1 MDDNGDQVV
10 GCVAYPHYYTRSP
23 LDQTCEVM
31 PPAVEAL
38 VSWAHMLA
46 MPYLTKRSQASMPN
60 ACELNLYYTAFDSR
74 IGRHRDNFTSQD
86 LVKYL
91 HNGDPS
97 IVESTTNTQEA
108 NTSVLIWTAGN
119 APMELVLSFPRH
131 ASMAGDRATYIV
143 KPEFTVRCS
152 HGTLLIFTP
161 LDDLFFCHEARFPKD
176 VLEDM
181 GAEGYR
187 AAYVIRWL
195 SEERATK
202 VFHANGDRRG
212 KPPYR
217 ATSTSPPCCA
227 ARRPSS
233 SPTAAGCSRPP
244 PSCAPSCST
253 ACCASARR
261 AARCRWRCR

>member
-1 MDDNGDQVV
+1 MRSTRTWRQRFASSSPCTCCRYQGTRPRRSEYGFQRAAFCTTPGFCRDGNGRRGYIRLNTTSYGQPRRVRWSKEVVGQHMDDNGDQVV

-131 ASMAGDRATYIV
+131 ASPWQATE
-143 KPEFTVRCS
+143 PR
-152 HGTLLIFTP
+152 TL
-161 LDDLFFCHEARFPKD
+161 
-176 VLEDM
+176 
-181 GAEGYR
+181 
-187 AAYVIRWL
+187 
-195 SEERATK
+195 
-202 VFHANGDRRG
+202 
-212 KPPYR
+212 
-217 ATSTSPPCCA
+217 
-227 ARRPSS
+227 
-233 SPTAAGCSRPP
+233 
-244 PSCAPSCST
+244 
-253 ACCASARR
+253 
-261 AARCRWRCR
+261 